1 MFRHHRRLAA
11 PIALALALAAAAPA
25 AARPQLEPTAGA
37 AHPSPP
43 ANTNLCSEVCSAS
56 GYIPANAAANR
67 AHNPTARSVAH
78 AGAGYGYGSSP
89 TASTGS
95 TNPRSEVVSAGGYGN
110 PNVRPTVVR
119 VTPSGD
125 GFDWGDAGI
134 GAGGA
139 LALITLAIGGTLGAT
154 NIRRRA
160 THTTPKPAA

>member
-11 PIALALALAAAAPA
+11 PIAVALALAAAAPA
-25 AARPQLEPTAGA
+25 AARPQLEPTAG
-37 AHPSPP
+37 PSPP
-43 ANTNLCSEVCSAS
+43 ASTSLCSEVCSAS
-56 GYIPANAAANR
+56 GYIPANASANL
-67 AHNPTARSVAH
+67 AHHPTARSVAH
-78 AGAGYGYGSSP
+78 AGAGYGYASSP
-89 TASTGS
+89 TASAGS

-119 VTPSGD
+119 VAPSGG

-154 NIRRRA
+154 NIRRR
-160 THTTPKPAA
+160 TTRNTPKPSA